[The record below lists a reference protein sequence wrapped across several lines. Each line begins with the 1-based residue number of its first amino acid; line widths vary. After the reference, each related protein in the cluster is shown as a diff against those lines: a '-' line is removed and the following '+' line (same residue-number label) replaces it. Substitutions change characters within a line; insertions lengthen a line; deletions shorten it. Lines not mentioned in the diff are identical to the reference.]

1 MTSEKPTTPD
11 LVALVQ
17 RIVAATNARDFDA
30 VTSFYAPDAVFDSG
44 LEVFEGRSAIRG
56 LYEDWWRAYEDHQQ
70 EVEEVRDLGNGVI
83 FVVVLQRA
91 RLPDTTGALQN
102 RYAAVAAWANGL
114 IEKQTNYQDIDEA
127 RAAAE
132 RLAGEP
138 G

>member
-1 MTSEKPTTPD
+1 MSEEPTTAD
-11 LVALVQ
+11 LVELVQ

-30 VTSFYAPDAVFDSG
+30 VASLYAPDAVLDSR

-56 LYEDWWRAYEDHQQ
+56 VYEDWWRAYQDHQQ

-83 FVVVLQRA
+83 FVAILQRA
-91 RLPDTTGALQN
+91 RLPDTSGALQN
-102 RYAAVAAWANGL
+102 RYAAVATWANGL

-132 RLAGEP
+132 RLAEERG
-138 G
+138 